1 MRHINFNKACGVLS
15 PFTDEDTGYPTRRED
30 IEAPGVYAV
39 GRQNRDREGLLLFTS
54 DALS

>member
-15 PFTDEDTGYPTRRED
+15 PFTDEDTGYPTRREY